1 MNIPFIDLNAQY
13 KTIKKDIQIAI
24 NEVLDQNNYILGP
37 SVSEFESNFAKFCN
51 SDYCSA
57 LNSGTSALHASLL
70 AHGVGPGD
78 EVITVP
84 NTFVAT
90 TWAIDYCGAKP
101 VFVDVTSDTF
111 LIDYKKIESKINNRT
126 KVILPVHLYG
136 QPADMDEINEIAK
149 KNDLIVIEDAAQAHG
164 ATYKDKIIGSSSNT
178 TCFSFYPGKNLG
190 AYGEGGAIVTNDEKI
205 NDFIKALRNHA
216 QSKRYHHEFLGYN
229 YRMDG
234 IQGAVLNVKLKYLA
248 DWIKSRNI
256 VADLYINK
264 LESLKHISLPHV
276 SKNCYSAYHLFV
288 IHLNDRNN
296 LLEYLNRASIS
307 CGLHYPIPLHLQNA
321 YKHLGYK
328 SGDFPNSEMNSK
340 NCLSLPMYPELSED
354 MINYIC
360 KKIFEYFI

>member
-13 KTIKKDIQIAI
+13 KTIKKEINIAI
-24 NEVLDQNNYILGP
+24 NDVLDQNNYILGP
-37 SVSEFESNFAKFCN
+37 GVNKFEKNFANFCN
-51 SDYCSA
+51 TEYCVA

-70 AHGVGPGD
+70 AHEIGPGD

-84 NTFVAT
+84 NTFVST

-101 VFVDVTSDTF
+101 VFVDVTDDTF
-111 LIDYKKIESKINNRT
+111 LMDYKKIKSKINNRT
-126 KVILPVHLYG
+126 KAIMPVHLYG
-136 QPADMDEINEIAK
+136 QPANMDEINDIAK

-164 ATYKDKIIGSSSNT
+164 AAYKERIIGSLGNT

-190 AYGEGGAIVTNDEKI
+190 AYGEGGAVVTNDRKI
-205 NDFIKALRNHA
+205 NEFIKSLRNHA

-248 DWIKSRNI
+248 DWITSRNI
-256 VADLYINK
+256 VADLYKNK
-264 LESLKHISLPHV
+264 LKALKNISLPYV

-288 IHLNDRNN
+288 IHSNDRNN
-296 LLEYLNRASIS
+296 LFEYLNKADVS
-307 CGLHYPIPLHLQNA
+307 CGFHYPIPLHMQNA

-328 SGDFPNSEMNSK
+328 LGDFPNSEMNSK
-340 NCLSLPMYPELSED
+340 KCLSLPIYPELSKD
-354 MINYIC
+354 MINYTC
-360 KKIFEYFI
+360 NKIIKYFK